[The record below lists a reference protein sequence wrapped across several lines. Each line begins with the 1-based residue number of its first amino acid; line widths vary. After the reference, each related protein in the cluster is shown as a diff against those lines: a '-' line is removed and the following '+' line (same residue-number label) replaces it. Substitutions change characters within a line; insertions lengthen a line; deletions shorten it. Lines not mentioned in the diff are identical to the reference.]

1 MTKYFQFLEKSIA
14 VSPVGVTDQTKTFR
28 DYVER
33 NVAASFEFSDKLLR
47 AKDFQDVV
55 RMQTEFFQTQLRALN
70 AQSQALGDKAVMT
83 ESEVSTSLYEVR
95 GNQRPHKVMWFWK
108 RH

>member
-1 MTKYFQFLEKSIA
+1 MTNYFEFLEKSIA
-14 VSPVGVTDQTKTFR
+14 ASPVGVTDQTKTFR

-33 NVAASFEFSDKLLR
+33 NVVGIFQFSDTLLH

-70 AQSQALGDKAVMT
+70 ARSQGLGDKAAKI
-83 ESEVSTSLYEVR
+83 ESELINV
-95 GNQRPHKVMWFWK
+95 PIK
-108 RH
+108 